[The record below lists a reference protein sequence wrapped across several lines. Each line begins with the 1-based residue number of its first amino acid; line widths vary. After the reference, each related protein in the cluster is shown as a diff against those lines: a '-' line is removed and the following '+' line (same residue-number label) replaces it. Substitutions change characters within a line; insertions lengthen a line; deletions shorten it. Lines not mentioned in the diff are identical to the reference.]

1 MRRQATDWE
10 KILVKDIS
18 HKGLLSKICKELLK
32 PNNKITNN
40 PIFFNGQKI
49 KTDTIPKKMK
59 GKET

>member
-32 PNNKITNN
+32 PNKKTNN
-40 PIFFNGQKI
+40 PVTNWAKNLNRYL
-49 KTDTIPKKMK
+49 T
-59 GKET
+59 